1 MLRFTT
7 VYITPASVV
16 CAISDHSDW
25 GEMDIYISLMV
36 SKLKV
41 FFLCLLA
48 ICTSYF
54 SNCLLIVLVSL
65 LIVLYFLF
73 SFWFFGC
80 SSGWRGRGPL
90 DRWLSEQSTCS
101 HNEDLGSEV
110 QCPHKKSWHDG
121 AWLSSQSWSTETG
134 VCQGS
139 MAARLAN
146 Q

>member
-1 MLRFTT
+1 
-7 VYITPASVV
+7 
-16 CAISDHSDW
+16 
-25 GEMDIYISLMV
+25 MDIYISLMV

-65 LIVLYFLF
+65 LIVQIAFLF

-80 SSGWRGRGPL
+80 SSGWQGRGPL
-90 DRWLSEQSTCS
+90 DRWLTEQSACS